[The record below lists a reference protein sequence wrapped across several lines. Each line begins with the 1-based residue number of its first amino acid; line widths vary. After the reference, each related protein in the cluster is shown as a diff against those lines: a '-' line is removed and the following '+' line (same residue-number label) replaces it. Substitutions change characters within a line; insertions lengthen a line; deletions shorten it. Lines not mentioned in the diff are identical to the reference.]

1 MNEAIV
7 KWKNKAGEDQQ
18 VIFQADID
26 AEKLAEMASANV
38 MSWLKVT
45 GDFKRD
51 EEVVVTWKRDVEV
64 KS

>member
-26 AEKLAEMASANV
+26 AEKLAEMAGANV

-51 EEVVVTWKRDVEV
+51 EEVVVTWRRNVEV